1 MQINSNSA
9 DWWLKQVEAAEK
21 FYQPY
26 FDLVD
31 ETRDNYKL
39 EKKAVLSRLKSS
51 TANNIFWAGIE
62 TLKPFLYFKQPRPCI
77 ARVNKNSSPVEN
89 LACQLLE
96 RVLCWD
102 LSKFDFDS
110 VIKYARNDFL
120 ISGCGILWEV
130 YKPEFT
136 TVLDENGRELLI
148 KTDEKVIS
156 EYVNPKNFL
165 ADFENVGIWED
176 VNWVAR
182 IHYLCRKSIF
192 ESFGEEK
199 ALAVLG
205 PSVPDDD
212 YKQIKVYEIW
222 DKVSKCVL
230 WVCQNNANL
239 FLKEIENPLGV
250 EGFFPC
256 PKPIFATLANGSI
269 IPVPDYAMIKA
280 DIEELGGVVDRMSL
294 TMKALKVTG
303 AYDSSF
309 PHLADILNKDVSLV
323 AVQDFDKLKNAG
335 GIKGIVDFMPI
346 EQYISALQ
354 ALAARRDD
362 IIENIYRV
370 TGISDIMRGTSNPDD
385 TATAVKQKTNFGT
398 LRNQDRQNDM
408 QRFICDLY
416 RLKAEII
423 CEQFSTDNLASFL
436 TAEERQNQA
445 LVQAAIR
452 LLKTDKMRDMV
463 LSVETDA
470 VFNQAA
476 EEAKVVSTV
485 ETVHKLI
492 QGAFQLV
499 SLQPKLLP
507 MYQKMI
513 AAVVA
518 SMPNARGFESVVEN
532 CFAQIK
538 SELEVETPSLSAQD
552 VKVSQSLPE
561 AAYQSQQLSV
571 DDQLKMMQIQNN
583 YEIEK
588 EKNALKARE
597 VALKEN
603 AEAAKISLSN
613 KELNLQAQ
621 EQKLKADEKAKL

>member
-1 MQINSNSA
+1 MAKSIKPVQAVRRTMVKKVNVYAPIPIRT
-9 DWWLKQVEAAEK
+9 VTPTI
-21 FYQPY
+21 YG
-26 FDLVD
+26 
-31 ETRDNYKL
+31 KL
-39 EKKAVLSRLKSS
+39 EGVSMSPATILKCLIGRATVHEILSDGSLLKL
-51 TANNIFWAGIE
+51 TDKNYNTE
-62 TLKPFLYFKQPRPCI
+62 NRP
-77 ARVNKNSSPVEN
+77 AVNKVAKQGKIDKPKSAIAPDDTRVKKI
-89 LACQLLE
+89 LL
-96 RVLCWD
+96 D
-102 LSKFDFDS
+102 DA
-110 VIKYARNDFL
+110 IKL
-120 ISGCGILWEV
+120 
-130 YKPEFT
+130 
-136 TVLDENGRELLI
+136 NGLGTI

-222 DKVSKCVL
+222 DKVSKRVL